1 MPTTIVWRK
10 YMKTLYTCA
19 VRILLLIALG
29 TLAPA
34 VLGQQPSPSPDG
46 PKIGAVE
53 ISPATSEAEVGQKK
67 SFTVTAKDEAG
78 KTVEVKSPYWVA
90 LPPDSAFADE
100 NGTVTFFQPGEIK
113 VIAVVGGKPAF
124 AVVKVRPARLARIE
138 IDSVTAPIMAG
149 GTVKLRATPRTS
161 SGDPRN
167 DVAVTW
173 TSETPSIAIVDAA
186 GFVIG
191 VAPGKATLR
200 ASAEGTT
207 NTVSIEVVQS
217 NVRSLS
223 IEPKSSNV
231 RTGDVVRFTAQGMD
245 DKGSQVR
252 HPSVRWSVSGD
263 GATIDADGGFV
274 AERPGSY
281 VVTATS
287 GNNMAVA
294 TVVAASRNVERELQL
309 VGRAPFKEFLAA
321 EQWIFGNYAYVS
333 SVSDKLLV
341 YDISDPANPKLTD
354 TVKVDA
360 HIINDVSVSADGKIG
375 VITREGASSRKNGIV
390 FLDTSDPAH
399 PKVLSEYTETV
410 TGGVHSA
417 YIDGHYVYLTDDATG
432 SIRVIDF
439 RDVKAPKE
447 VARWQVENPIVATGG
462 LQGGRYVHDIQV
474 KDGLAY
480 LAYWRDGLVILDVGN
495 GIKGGSPEKPQFVSQ
510 LRFNYHEL
518 YGNGWLSGAHA
529 VFRYKNYVFVGDE
542 VFPEI
547 FDINGKQRI
556 PVRGVVHV
564 VDVSDINRPRKV
576 AEYSVPE
583 AGSHNIW
590 VESDI
595 LYMGY
600 YNGGA
605 RVLDVSGELRG
616 DLYRQ
621 GREIARLWTGSEDG
635 FKVNS
640 PFAWGAQPHKGLIFF
655 NDMHSGLWIMKLGP
669 PRTDTGSTTEPGR

>member
-1 MPTTIVWRK
+1 
-10 YMKTLYTCA
+10 MKTIDSRAAKTF
-19 VRILLLIALG
+19 LLLALSLIL
-29 TLAPA
+29 THVFAQAQTPTPTPA
-34 VLGQQPSPSPDG
+34 QPTV
-46 PKIGAVE
+46 ATVE
-53 ISPATSEAEVGQKK
+53 ISPPTSEAEVGQKK
-67 SFTVTAKDEAG
+67 SFTVMAKDGAG
-78 KTVEVKSPYWVA
+78 KPVEIKSPYWVA
-90 LPPDSAFADE
+90 LPSDAAFADE
-100 NGTVTFFQPGEIK
+100 AGTVTFYQPGEIK
-113 VIAVVGGKPAF
+113 VVAVVDGKPAV
-124 AVVKVRPARLARIE
+124 AKVLVKPARLARIE
-138 IDSVTAPIMAG
+138 IDSVSRPLLAG
-149 GTVKLRATPRTS
+149 GMMKLNATPRTS
-161 SGDPRN
+161 SGDPRQ
-167 DVAVTW
+167 DVAVAW
-173 TSETPSIAIVDAA
+173 TSETPAVAIVDAA

-200 ASAEGTT
+200 ASAEGMN
-207 NTVSIEVVQS
+207 NTVTVEVVANPVQS
-217 NVRSLS
+217 LAV
-223 IEPKSSNV
+223 EPKSSSA
-231 RTGDVVRFTAQGMD
+231 RTGDVVRFTAQAKD
-245 DKGSQVR
+245 SKGALVQN
-252 HPSVRWSVSGD
+252 PSVRWAVSGE
-263 GATIDADGGFV
+263 GAAIEADGGFV

-281 VVTATS
+281 VITATS
-287 GNNMAVA
+287 GNQTAIA
-294 TVVAASRNVERELQL
+294 TIVVAPRRVERELTL

-321 EQWIFGNYAYVS
+321 EQWIFGNYAYLS

-354 TVKVDA
+354 TIKVDT
-360 HIINDVSVSADGKIG
+360 HTINDVSVSADGKVG
-375 VITREGASSRKNGIV
+375 VITREGSSNRRDGIV

-399 PKVLSEYTETV
+399 PKILSEYTETV

-417 YIDGHYVYLTDDATG
+417 FIDGHYVYLTDDATG
-432 SIRVIDF
+432 SLRVIDF

-447 VARWQVENPIVATGG
+447 VARWQVENPLVTTGG
-462 LQGGRYVHDIQV
+462 IQGGRYVHDVQV

-518 YGNGWLSGAHA
+518 YGNGWLAGAHA

-547 FDINGKQRI
+547 FDIRGKKRI

-564 VDVSDINRPRKV
+564 VDVSDINHPRKV
-576 AEYSVPE
+576 AEYAVPE
-583 AGSHNIW
+583 AGSHNVW
-590 VESDI
+590 VENDI

-621 GREIARLWTGSEDG
+621 GREIARFWTGSEDG

-640 PFAWGAQPHKGLIFF
+640 PFAWGAQPHNGLIFF
-655 NDMHSGLWIMKLGP
+655 GDMHSGLWIMKLGE
-669 PRTDTGSTTEPGR
+669 PRTDTGSTSEPGR